1 MSEFYGDVDT
11 TVSSETDHV
20 LKEGMKLPN
29 VTFKTR
35 VRIESSDENPF
46 EWKDMTT
53 NDYFKG
59 KRCILFSLPGAFTPT
74 CSSSHLPGY
83 EKHYDEFKKLGIDE
97 IYCLSVN
104 DAFVMRKWGL
114 DQGLEEDIV
123 PGSLGFK
130 QVKLIPD
137 GACYFTR
144 GVGMSCTWKSE
155 RGFGERSWRYS
166 TLVID
171 GIVKKVFIEQPFF
184 QNSEADPFEVSDAE
198 TMLELLRNEL
208 SSNMSNLNIE

>member
-1 MSEFYGDVDT
+1 MSEFYGDVDNI
-11 TVSSETDHV
+11 HI

-59 KRCILFSLPGAFTPT
+59 KKCILFSLPGAFTPT

-83 EKHYDEFKKLGIDE
+83 EKHYDEFKNMGIDE

-104 DAFVMRKWGL
+104 DAFVMRKWGI
-114 DQGLEEDIV
+114 DQGLEEDMT

-130 QVKLIPD
+130 NVKLIPD
-137 GACYFTR
+137 GACHFTR
-144 GVGMSCTWKSE
+144 GVGMSCTWESE

-166 TLVID
+166 ALVVD
-171 GIVKKVFIEQPFF
+171 GVVKKAFIEQPFI
-184 QNSEADPFEVSDAE
+184 QNSQADPFEVSNAE
-198 TMLELLRNEL
+198 TMLELWKNEL
-208 SSNMSNLNIE
+208 STNMSNLNME

>member
-1 MSEFYGDVDT
+1 MNQICEN
-11 TVSSETDHV
+11 
-20 LKEGMKLPN
+20 MKLPN

-83 EKHYDEFKKLGIDE
+83 EKHYDEFKSMGIDE

-104 DAFVMRKWGL
+104 DAFVMRKWGI
-114 DQGLEEDIV
+114 DQGLEEDMT

-130 QVKLIPD
+130 NVKLIPD
-137 GACYFTR
+137 GACHFTR
-144 GVGMSCTWKSE
+144 GVGMSCTWESE

-166 TLVID
+166 AFVVD
-171 GIVKKVFIEQPFF
+171 GVVKKAFIEQPFI
-184 QNSEADPFEVSDAE
+184 QNSEADPYEVSNAE

-208 SSNMSNLNIE
+208 SFNMSNLNIE

>member
-1 MSEFYGDVDT
+1 MNQICEN
-11 TVSSETDHV
+11 
-20 LKEGMKLPN
+20 MKLPN

-53 NDYFKG
+53 DDYFKG

-83 EKHYDEFKKLGIDE
+83 EKHYDEFKSLGIDE

-104 DAFVMRKWGL
+104 DAFVMRKWGI
-114 DQGLEEDIV
+114 DQGLEEDIT

-130 QVKLIPD
+130 NVKLIPD
-137 GACYFTR
+137 GACHFTR
-144 GVGMSCTWKSE
+144 GVGMSCTWESE
-155 RGFGERSWRYS
+155 RGFGERSL
-166 TLVID
+166 TKHIFHFC
-171 GIVKKVFIEQPFF
+171 IFIIYLFRFF
-184 QNSEADPFEVSDAE
+184 KIYFF
-198 TMLELLRNEL
+198 LFYL
-208 SSNMSNLNIE
+208 IIF